1 MTTVSDRLEL
11 SRLVHRFGL
20 GPKPGQFAEFLRGGI
35 PKARATIM
43 ARRAHDPGLDALVTP
58 PFPNMGQAPSDPTAS
73 AAYWQ
78 EVYDQSISVAMWWMD
93 RMVLADYPFVERMTW
108 FWHGHWAT
116 SISKVSFALPMK
128 IQNETLREH
137 ALGNFADMSRA
148 MVQDGALIF
157 WLDGEVNVASAPNEN
172 LGREYMELF
181 TLGVGNYTQ
190 NDVHQAALGFTG
202 YQVNQTSGAVT
213 FDDKLHDNAPVS
225 VLGKRRVFNAKTLS
239 DYIVSRDENAKF
251 IARRLWFR
259 FISTQSSP
267 PASLTTVFAHR
278 DIEALITAIAKS
290 PAMRLPQNAQ
300 AKSPVE
306 WFVSACKALRITP
319 SKLPSSGAVAYYLDS
334 MGQFPFNPPSVGG
347 WPYDEAWLTAAAV
360 QYRVDLAYYLI
371 QHGHLDPITSVPK
384 SEMVQA
390 AADWLGVAKW
400 SVRTERSLNQAI
412 ADPAQFAL
420 LALNA
425 PEYMVNA

>member
-35 PKARATIM
+35 PQARATIM

-190 NDVHQAALGFTG
+190 NDVHQAALGFSG
-202 YQVNQTSGAVT
+202 YQVNQTSGVVT

>member
-1 MTTVSDRLEL
+1 MTTASDRLEL
-11 SRLVHRFGL
+11 SRLVHRFGF
-20 GPKPGQFAEFLRGGI
+20 GPKPGEYAAYLKETI
-35 PKARATIM
+35 PQARATIL
-43 ARRAHDPGLDALVTP
+43 ARRSHDPGLNALHTP
-58 PFPNMGQAPSDPTAS
+58 PFPNMGQAPSDPTAN

-78 EVYDQSISVAMWWMD
+78 AVYDQSISVGMWWMD
-93 RMVLADYPFVERMTW
+93 RMVLADFPFVERMTW

-116 SISKVSFALPMK
+116 SISKVSYALPMK
-128 IQNETLREH
+128 IQNETLRKH

-148 MVQDGALIF
+148 MVQDGALIY
-157 WLDGEVNVASAPNEN
+157 WLDGEENVAYSPNEN

-202 YQVNQTSGAVT
+202 YQVEQTSGAVT
-213 FDDKLHDNAPVS
+213 FVAKYHDTKSQS
-225 VLGKRRVFNAKTLS
+225 VLGKRQNFNAKTLS
-239 DYIVSRDENAKF
+239 DFIVSRPENAKF

-259 FISTQSSP
+259 FVSSTLEPS
-267 PASLTTVFAHR
+267 ASLTTVFEHR
-278 DIEALITAIAKS
+278 DIGALITAIAQS
-290 PAMRLPQNAQ
+290 PAMRRPQNSQ
-300 AKSPVE
+300 AKAPVE
-306 WFVSACKALRITP
+306 WFVSACRALRITP
-319 SKLPSSGAVAYYLDS
+319 SKLPSSGAVSYYLDS

-371 QHGHLDPITSVPK
+371 QHGDLEPITSVAK
-384 SEMVQA
+384 SEMVRA
-390 AADWLGVAKW
+390 AADWLGVARW
-400 SVRTERSLNQAI
+400 SERTERSLNQTTS
-412 ADPAQFAL
+412 DPAQFAL